1 MKKKILFID
10 DDPTILLI
18 SEIMLEDL
26 GYDVITAD
34 GGVSG
39 IELLKTNIIDLVLLD
54 LMIPDI
60 YGLDVLKYIKEKEEF
75 KNIPVIIQT
84 GIKDNDEI
92 NKAYKLGASYVLL
105 KPYNQKDLKDIIGIL
120 VQATDMNLSIQ
131 DKKSNGIQLLT
142 TGTLKSYRTDTSFL
156 KEVKCIKII

>member
-18 SEIMLEDL
+18 SEMMLKDL

-39 IELLKTNIIDLVLLD
+39 IELLKTNDIDLILLD
-54 LMIPDI
+54 LMMADI

-75 KNIPVIIQT
+75 KNIPVVIQS
-84 GIKDNDEI
+84 GIKN
-92 NKAYKLGASYVLL
+92 NKTDTAYKLGAAYVLL
-105 KPYNQKDLKDIIGIL
+105 KPYNKKDLQDIIGRL
-120 VQATDMNLSIQ
+120 LDTVTQ
-131 DKKSNGIQLLT
+131 DRVLMI
-142 TGTLKSYRTDTSFL
+142 
-156 KEVKCIKII
+156 

>member
-18 SEIMLEDL
+18 SEIMLEAL

-39 IELLKTNIIDLVLLD
+39 IELLKTNSIDLVLLD

-60 YGLDVLKYIKEKEEF
+60 YGLDVLKYIKEREEF

-84 GIKDNDEI
+84 GIKDSDEI
-92 NKAYKLGASYVLL
+92 NKAYKLGASYILL

-120 VQATDMNLSIQ
+120 VQATDMDLSI
-131 DKKSNGIQLLT
+131 
-142 TGTLKSYRTDTSFL
+142 
-156 KEVKCIKII
+156 

>member
-18 SEIMLEDL
+18 SKIMLEDL
-26 GYDVITAD
+26 GYDIITAD

-39 IELLKTNIIDLVLLD
+39 IELLNTNVIDLVLLD

-60 YGLDVLKYIKEKEEF
+60 YGLDVLKYIKEKEGF

-84 GIKDNDEI
+84 GIKDGDEI
-92 NKAYKLGASYVLL
+92 NKAYKLGAAYVLL
-105 KPYNQKDLKDIIGIL
+105 KPYSQKDLQDITGRL
-120 VQATDMNLSIQ
+120 LYTVTQ
-131 DKKSNGIQLLT
+131 DKLT
-142 TGTLKSYRTDTSFL
+142 
-156 KEVKCIKII
+156 I

>member
-18 SEIMLEDL
+18 SEIMLEAL

-39 IELLKTNIIDLVLLD
+39 IELLKTNTIDLVLLD

-84 GIKDNDEI
+84 GIKDSDEI

-120 VQATDMNLSIQ
+120 VQATGTDLSIY
-131 DKKSNGIQLLT
+131 DKK
-142 TGTLKSYRTDTSFL
+142 K
-156 KEVKCIKII
+156 

>member
-18 SEIMLEDL
+18 SEIMLEAL

-84 GIKDNDEI
+84 GIKDSDEI

-120 VQATDMNLSIQ
+120 VQATDMDLSI
-131 DKKSNGIQLLT
+131 
-142 TGTLKSYRTDTSFL
+142 
-156 KEVKCIKII
+156 

>member
-18 SEIMLEDL
+18 SEMMLKDL

-39 IELLKTNIIDLVLLD
+39 IELLKTNDIDLILLD
-54 LMIPDI
+54 LMMADI

-75 KNIPVIIQT
+75 KNIPV
-84 GIKDNDEI
+84 
-92 NKAYKLGASYVLL
+92 VL
-105 KPYNQKDLKDIIGIL
+105 PR
-120 VQATDMNLSIQ
+120 ATA
-131 DKKSNGIQLLT
+131 
-142 TGTLKSYRTDTSFL
+142 
-156 KEVKCIKII
+156 

>member
-18 SEIMLEDL
+18 SEIMLEAL

-54 LMIPDI
+54 LMMTDI

-84 GIKDNDEI
+84 GIKDSDEI

-120 VQATDMNLSIQ
+120 VQATDMDLSI
-131 DKKSNGIQLLT
+131 
-142 TGTLKSYRTDTSFL
+142 
-156 KEVKCIKII
+156 

>member
-18 SEIMLEDL
+18 SEMMLKDL

-39 IELLKTNIIDLVLLD
+39 IELLKTNDIDLILLD
-54 LMIPDI
+54 LMMANI

-75 KNIPVIIQT
+75 KNIPVVIQS
-84 GIKDNDEI
+84 GIKDSDEI

-120 VQATDMNLSIQ
+120 VQATGTDLSIY
-131 DKKSNGIQLLT
+131 DKK
-142 TGTLKSYRTDTSFL
+142 K
-156 KEVKCIKII
+156 

>member
-84 GIKDNDEI
+84 GIKDSDEI

-105 KPYNQKDLKDIIGIL
+105 KPYNQKDLKDIIEVL
-120 VQATDMNLSIQ
+120 VQATDMGLSI
-131 DKKSNGIQLLT
+131 
-142 TGTLKSYRTDTSFL
+142 
-156 KEVKCIKII
+156 

>member
-18 SEIMLEDL
+18 SEMMLKDL

-34 GGVSG
+34 GGGSG
-39 IELLKTNIIDLVLLD
+39 IELLKTNVIDLILLD
-54 LMIPDI
+54 LMMADI

-75 KNIPVIIQT
+75 KNIPVVIQS
-84 GIKDNDEI
+84 GIKDSDEI
-92 NKAYKLGASYVLL
+92 NKAYKLGASYILL

-120 VQATDMNLSIQ
+120 VQATGTDLSIY
-131 DKKSNGIQLLT
+131 DKK
-142 TGTLKSYRTDTSFL
+142 K
-156 KEVKCIKII
+156 

>member
-10 DDPTILLI
+10 GDPTILLI
-18 SEIMLEDL
+18 SEIMLEAL

-84 GIKDNDEI
+84 GIKDSDEI

-120 VQATDMNLSIQ
+120 VQATDMDLSI
-131 DKKSNGIQLLT
+131 
-142 TGTLKSYRTDTSFL
+142 
-156 KEVKCIKII
+156 

>member
-18 SEIMLEDL
+18 SEIMLEAL

-84 GIKDNDEI
+84 GIKDSDEI

-120 VQATDMNLSIQ
+120 VQATGTDLSIY
-131 DKKSNGIQLLT
+131 DKK
-142 TGTLKSYRTDTSFL
+142 K
-156 KEVKCIKII
+156 

>member
-18 SEIMLEDL
+18 SEIMLEAL

-54 LMIPDI
+54 LMMTDI

-84 GIKDNDEI
+84 GIKDSDEI

-120 VQATDMNLSIQ
+120 VQATDMNLSI
-131 DKKSNGIQLLT
+131 
-142 TGTLKSYRTDTSFL
+142 
-156 KEVKCIKII
+156 

>member
-18 SEIMLEDL
+18 SEMMLKDL

-39 IELLKTNIIDLVLLD
+39 IELLKTNDIDLILLD
-54 LMIPDI
+54 LMMADI

-75 KNIPVIIQT
+75 KNIPVVIQS
-84 GIKDNDEI
+84 GIKDSDEI

-105 KPYNQKDLKDIIGIL
+105 KPYNQKDLKDTIGVL
-120 VQATDMNLSIQ
+120 VQATDMGLSI
-131 DKKSNGIQLLT
+131 
-142 TGTLKSYRTDTSFL
+142 
-156 KEVKCIKII
+156 

>member
-18 SEIMLEDL
+18 SEMMLKDL

-39 IELLKTNIIDLVLLD
+39 IELLKTNDIDLILLD
-54 LMIPDI
+54 LMMADI

-75 KNIPVIIQT
+75 KNIPVVIQS
-84 GIKDNDEI
+84 GIKDSDEI

-120 VQATDMNLSIQ
+120 VQATGTDLSIY
-131 DKKSNGIQLLT
+131 DKK
-142 TGTLKSYRTDTSFL
+142 K
-156 KEVKCIKII
+156 

>member
-18 SEIMLEDL
+18 SEIMLEAL
-26 GYDVITAD
+26 GYNVITAD

-84 GIKDNDEI
+84 GIKDSDEI
-92 NKAYKLGASYVLL
+92 NKAYKLGAAYVLL
-105 KPYNQKDLKDIIGIL
+105 KPYNQKDLKDIIVIL
-120 VQATDMNLSIQ
+120 VQATDMDLSI
-131 DKKSNGIQLLT
+131 
-142 TGTLKSYRTDTSFL
+142 
-156 KEVKCIKII
+156 

>member
-18 SEIMLEDL
+18 SKIMLEDL

-34 GGVSG
+34 GGISG
-39 IELLKTNIIDLVLLD
+39 IELLKTNVIDLVLLD
-54 LMIPDI
+54 LMMTDV

-75 KNIPVIIQT
+75 KNIPVIMQT
-84 GIKDNDEI
+84 GIKDSDEI

-105 KPYNQKDLKDIIGIL
+105 KPYNQKDLKDTIGVL
-120 VQATDMNLSIQ
+120 VQATDMGLSI
-131 DKKSNGIQLLT
+131 
-142 TGTLKSYRTDTSFL
+142 
-156 KEVKCIKII
+156 

>member
-1 MKKKILFID
+1 MKKLLFID

-18 SEIMLEDL
+18 SEMMLKDL

-34 GGVSG
+34 GGGSG
-39 IELLKTNIIDLVLLD
+39 IELLKTNDIDLILLD
-54 LMIPDI
+54 LMMADI

-75 KNIPVIIQT
+75 KNIPVVIQS
-84 GIKDNDEI
+84 GIKDSDEI

-120 VQATDMNLSIQ
+120 VQATGTDLSIY
-131 DKKSNGIQLLT
+131 DKK
-142 TGTLKSYRTDTSFL
+142 K
-156 KEVKCIKII
+156 

>member
-18 SEIMLEDL
+18 SEMMLKDL

-39 IELLKTNIIDLVLLD
+39 IELLKTNDIDLILLD
-54 LMIPDI
+54 LMMADI

-75 KNIPVIIQT
+75 KNIPVVIQS
-84 GIKDNDEI
+84 GIKN
-92 NKAYKLGASYVLL
+92 NKTDTAYKLGAAYVLL
-105 KPYNQKDLKDIIGIL
+105 KPYNKKDLQDIIGR
-120 VQATDMNLSIQ
+120 
-131 DKKSNGIQLLT
+131 LLDT
-142 TGTLKSYRTDTSFL
+142 VTLKCL
-156 KEVKCIKII
+156 

>member
-39 IELLKTNIIDLVLLD
+39 IELLKTNTIDLVLLD
-54 LMIPDI
+54 LMISDI

-84 GIKDNDEI
+84 GIKDSDEI
-92 NKAYKLGASYVLL
+92 NKAYKLGASYILL

-120 VQATDMNLSIQ
+120 VQATDMDLSI
-131 DKKSNGIQLLT
+131 
-142 TGTLKSYRTDTSFL
+142 
-156 KEVKCIKII
+156 

>member
-18 SEIMLEDL
+18 SEMMLKDL

-39 IELLKTNIIDLVLLD
+39 IELLKTNAIDLILLD
-54 LMIPDI
+54 LMMADI

-75 KNIPVIIQT
+75 KNIPVVIQS
-84 GIKDNDEI
+84 GIKN
-92 NKAYKLGASYVLL
+92 NKTDTAYKLGAAYVLL
-105 KPYNQKDLKDIIGIL
+105 KPYNKKDLQDIIGRL
-120 VQATDMNLSIQ
+120 LDTVTQ
-131 DKKSNGIQLLT
+131 DRVLMI
-142 TGTLKSYRTDTSFL
+142 
-156 KEVKCIKII
+156 

>member
-18 SEIMLEDL
+18 SEIMLEAL

-84 GIKDNDEI
+84 GIKDSDEI
-92 NKAYKLGASYVLL
+92 NKAYKLGAAYVLL

-120 VQATDMNLSIQ
+120 VQATDMNLSI
-131 DKKSNGIQLLT
+131 
-142 TGTLKSYRTDTSFL
+142 
-156 KEVKCIKII
+156 